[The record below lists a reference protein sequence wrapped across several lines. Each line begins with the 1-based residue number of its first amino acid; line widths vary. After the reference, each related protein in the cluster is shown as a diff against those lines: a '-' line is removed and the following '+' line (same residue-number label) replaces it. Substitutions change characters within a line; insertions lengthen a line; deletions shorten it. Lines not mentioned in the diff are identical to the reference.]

1 MTDSPEYY
9 PVYVAETPED
19 SAESKP
25 EEYKVGRGKPPR
37 EHQWKPPQSGN
48 PSGKRKREE
57 TYADLFG
64 KELNKRIGI
73 QENGK
78 RIRITKRRA
87 WIKGVVNRTLQRD
100 RNAEKTFLQI
110 EKPTDASQ
118 AGGVDFYI
126 IG

>member
-1 MTDSPEYY
+1 MTDELENNT
-9 PVYVAETPED
+9 AETDRDDCPADKGERSPGRYRNPPEH
-19 SAESKP
+19 SRFQN
-25 EEYKVGRGKPPR
+25 GRSRNAKGRP
-37 EHQWKPPQSGN
+37 
-48 PSGKRKREE
+48 KREE
-57 TYADLFG
+57 TYADLFR
-64 KELNKRIGI
+64 KELNKRICI

-118 AGGVDFYI
+118 VGGVDFYI